1 MPNGMT
7 GAAGVVVTTLFGTTL
22 LAPSPPPEVSHEPLR
37 FDSALLSTWTSE
49 QIVSNTDEPLDHEC
63 AFFNFSR
70 SYASAFCDPFTISRM
85 QASTIRAAADRA
97 LRCAA
102 KHEVECVL
110 SAEVGFAVP
119 AAFIA
124 QHGASD
130 EMLAVVAPRVVA
142 ATPPPSSDAVPNVEY
157 VRVTPP
163 GVGAFESRTV
173 RFNTS
178 IEVEFMTAAK
188 RVEAR
193 TVTGS
198 AAFCVQFLRLA
209 FTDECWEQLDRV

>member
-7 GAAGVVVTTLFGTTL
+7 GAAGVVVTTLFGTSL
-22 LAPSPPPEVSHEPLR
+22 LAPSPPPAVSQEPLR

-102 KHEVECVL
+102 KHKVECVL

-124 QHGASD
+124 QHGGAD

-142 ATPPPSSDAVPNVEY
+142 ASPPPGNAASNVEY

-163 GVGAFESRTV
+163 GAGAFESRTV

-178 IEVEFMTAAK
+178 IEIEFMTAAK
-188 RVEAR
+188 RVETRA
-193 TVTGS
+193 VTGS
-198 AAFCVQFLRLA
+198 AAFCVQFLRRA